1 VAGGGPG
8 WQVAGINFQ
17 VSGLGL
23 RVSGSGIQVQVRVP
37 GLFPATRH
45 LGPPPATRIFKYLSY
60 PYPYPYPFAIVS
72 ASILSQGV

>member
-17 VSGLGL
+17 VSGLDR

-45 LGPPPATRIFKYLSY
+45 LGLPPATRE
-60 PYPYPYPFAIVS
+60 
-72 ASILSQGV
+72 